1 MSFGKR
7 GNNLPE
13 QASLQSPHQ
22 SSVTTNVRQLRA
34 TKSEGQPDVVM
45 FGAAFV
51 AIAACVVIFFE
62 MAPSQPSRVDS
73 ATVAAP
79 IVTSD
84 VAPLDTVRQRLTTGE
99 DGRTFEFAII
109 ASPSARCFDRLN
121 SVRPWRHPGWTN
133 RALDEAKGILKFEY
147 EVAGLALNCLLT
159 EDKSR
164 FCKADERAK
173 IVKAVSFYLK
183 KYRSELA
190 WKKRAASNAPE
201 TAQGQMYKDLAERI
215 KGMDGAA
222 GDNDDVEDTAQFF
235 AGIES
240 VTAAGYFN
248 SADFGGSSAPE
259 LATHIRPALSKPC
272 R

>member
-7 GNNLPE
+7 GNNLPR
-13 QASLQSPHQ
+13 QASLQSRHQ
-22 SSVTTNVRQLRA
+22 SSVPANVRELRA
-34 TKSEGQPDVVM
+34 TKSEGPDVVL

-51 AIAACVVIFFE
+51 AIAACVVIFYQ
-62 MAPSQPSRVDS
+62 MAPGQPSRVDS
-73 ATVAAP
+73 AAVPAP

-84 VAPLDTVRQRLTTGE
+84 VALMDTVRQRLTTGE

-109 ASPSARCFDRLN
+109 ASPNARCFDRLN

-133 RALDEAKGILKFEY
+133 RAFDEAKGILKFEY
-147 EVAGLALNCLLT
+147 EIAGLALNCLLT

-183 KYRSELA
+183 KYRRELA
-190 WKKRAASNAPE
+190 WKKRASNAPE
-201 TAQGQMYKDLAERI
+201 TAQEQMFKDLAERM
-215 KGMDGAA
+215 KAMDVA
-222 GDNDDVEDTAQFF
+222 GGDDDDVADAAQFF

-248 SADFGGSSAPE
+248 SADFDGSSAPE

>member
-7 GNNLPE
+7 GNNLPA
-13 QASLQSPHQ
+13 QASRHQ
-22 SSVTTNVRQLRA
+22 SSVTTDVRQLRA
-34 TKSEGQPDVVM
+34 AKSEGQPDVVL

-62 MAPSQPSRVDS
+62 MTPGQPSRVDS
-73 ATVAAP
+73 AAVAAP

-84 VAPLDTVRQRLTTGE
+84 VAPLDTVRQRMTTGE

-164 FCKADERAK
+164 FCKPDERAK
-173 IVKAVSFYLK
+173 IVKAVSLYLK
-183 KYRSELA
+183 MYRRDLA
-190 WKKRAASNAPE
+190 GKKMASNAPE
-201 TAQGQMYKDLAERI
+201 TAQGQMYKDVAERM
-215 KGMDGAA
+215 KRMDVA
-222 GDNDDVEDTAQFF
+222 GGDDDDVDDAAQLF

-272 R
+272 G

>member
-13 QASLQSPHQ
+13 
-22 SSVTTNVRQLRA
+22 SSVATNVGQLRA
-34 TKSEGQPDVVM
+34 TKLEGQPDIVLL
-45 FGAAFV
+45 GAAFV
-51 AIAACVVIFFE
+51 AIAACVVIFFKI
-62 MAPSQPSRVDS
+62 APGQPPRADS
-73 ATVAAP
+73 AAVAAP

-84 VAPLDTVRQRLTTGE
+84 VAPLDTVRQRLATGE

-109 ASPSARCFDRLN
+109 ASTNARCFDRLN

-183 KYRSELA
+183 KYRGELA
-190 WKKRAASNAPE
+190 AKKRASNAPE
-201 TAQGQMYKDLAERI
+201 TAQGQMYKDVAERM
-215 KGMDGAA
+215 KAMDVA
-222 GDNDDVEDTAQFF
+222 GGDDNDVDDAAQLF

-248 SADFGGSSAPE
+248 SADFGESSAPE

>member
-7 GNNLPE
+7 GNSPPE
-13 QASLQSPHQ
+13 QVSLQSRHQ
-22 SSVTTNVRQLRA
+22 SSVTTNARQLRA
-34 TKSEGQPDVVM
+34 TKLEGQLDVVLI
-45 FGAAFV
+45 GAAFV
-51 AIAACVVIFFE
+51 AIAACVVIFFKL
-62 MAPSQPSRVDS
+62 APGQPSRVDS

-84 VAPLDTVRQRLTTGE
+84 VAPLDTVRQRLTTRE

-159 EDKSR
+159 EDKNR

-173 IVKAVSFYLK
+173 IVKAVSFYLA
-183 KYRSELA
+183 KYRRELA
-190 WKKRAASNAPE
+190 WKKRASNAPE
-201 TAQGQMYKDLAERI
+201 TAQEQMFKDLAERM
-215 KGMDGAA
+215 KAMDVA
-222 GDNDDVEDTAQFF
+222 GGDDDDVADAAQFF

-240 VTAAGYFN
+240 VTAAGYFS

-272 R
+272 G

>member
-7 GNNLPE
+7 GSNPPE
-13 QASLQSPHQ
+13 HASSQSRHP
-22 SSVTTNVRQLRA
+22 SSGTTDVRQLRA
-34 TKSEGQPDVVM
+34 AKSEGQPDVVLL
-45 FGAAFV
+45 GAAFV
-51 AIAACVVIFFE
+51 AIAACVVIFIKL
-62 MAPSQPSRVDS
+62 ATGQPSQADS
-73 ATVAAP
+73 AAVAAP

-84 VAPLDTVRQRLTTGE
+84 VAPMDTVRQRLTTGE

-133 RALDEAKGILKFEY
+133 RALDGAKGILKFEY
-147 EVAGLALNCLLT
+147 EVAGLALNCLMT
-159 EDKSR
+159 QDQAR

-173 IVKAVSFYLK
+173 IVNAVSFYLK
-183 KYRSELA
+183 KYRREIA
-190 WKKRAASNAPE
+190 WKKRASNAPE
-201 TAQGQMYKDLAERI
+201 TAQGQMYKDLAVQM
-215 KGMDGAA
+215 KAMDPA
-222 GDNDDVEDTAQFF
+222 GGDDDNVDDTAPLF

-272 R
+272 P

>member
-7 GNNLPE
+7 GDNLPE
-13 QASLQSPHQ
+13 QNSSQSRHQ
-22 SSVTTNVRQLRA
+22 SSVTTDVRHSRP
-34 TKSEGQPDVVM
+34 TKSEGQPDVVLI
-45 FGAAFV
+45 GAAFA

-62 MAPSQPSRVDS
+62 MAPGQPSRVA

-84 VAPLDTVRQRLTTGE
+84 VAPLDTVRQRMTTGE

-159 EDKSR
+159 EDKNR

-173 IVKAVSFYLK
+173 IVKAVSFYLA
-183 KYRSELA
+183 KYRRDLA
-190 WKKRAASNAPE
+190 SKRASNAPE
-201 TAQGQMYKDLAERI
+201 TAQGQIYKGLAERM
-215 KGMDGAA
+215 KGMDAA
-222 GDNDDVEDTAQFF
+222 GGDDDDVDDAAQLF

-248 SADFGGSSAPE
+248 SADFDGSPAPE

-272 R
+272 P

>member
-7 GNNLPE
+7 GNSPPE
-13 QASLQSPHQ
+13 QVSSQSRHQ

-34 TKSEGQPDVVM
+34 TKLEGQLDVVLI
-45 FGAAFV
+45 GAAFV
-51 AIAACVVIFFE
+51 AIAACVVIFFK
-62 MAPSQPSRVDS
+62 MAPGQPSRVDF
-73 ATVAAP
+73 AAVAAP

-84 VAPLDTVRQRLTTGE
+84 VAPLATVRQRLMTRE

-133 RALDEAKGILKFEY
+133 RALDETKGILKFEY

-183 KYRSELA
+183 KYRRDLA
-190 WKKRAASNAPE
+190 SKRASNAPE
-201 TAQGQMYKDLAERI
+201 TAQGQIYKGLAERM
-215 KGMDGAA
+215 KGMDAA
-222 GDNDDVEDTAQFF
+222 GGDDNNVDDAAQLF

-248 SADFGGSSAPE
+248 SADFDGSSAPE

>member
-1 MSFGKR
+1 MSFGRR
-7 GNNLPE
+7 GTRPPE
-13 QASLQSPHQ
+13 QDSSPSRHQSPG
-22 SSVTTNVRQLRA
+22 TTNVRELLA
-34 TKSEGQPDVVM
+34 AKSEGPDFVLY
-45 FGAAFV
+45 GASLF
-51 AIAACVVIFFE
+51 AIAACVVIYFKI
-62 MAPSQPSRVDS
+62 APGQPSRADS
-73 ATVAAP
+73 AAVTAP

-84 VAPLDTVRQRLTTGE
+84 VAPLDTLRQRLATGE
-99 DGRTFEFAII
+99 EGRTFEFAII

-133 RALDEAKGILKFEY
+133 RALDQAKGILKFEY

-173 IVKAVSFYLK
+173 IVNAVSFYLK
-183 KYRSELA
+183 KYRRELA

-201 TAQGQMYKDLAERI
+201 TAQGRMYKDLAERM
-215 KGMDGAA
+215 KQMDPA
-222 GDNDDVEDTAQFF
+222 GGDDDDVDDTAQLF

-248 SADFGGSSAPE
+248 SADFDGSSAPE
-259 LATHIRPALSKPC
+259 LATHIRPAVSKPC

>member
-7 GNNLPE
+7 GNSPPE
-13 QASLQSPHQ
+13 QVSSQSRHQ
-22 SSVTTNVRQLRA
+22 SSVTTNARELLA
-34 TKSEGQPDVVM
+34 TKSEGPDVVL
-45 FGAAFV
+45 FGAALV
-51 AIAACVVIFFE
+51 AIAACVVIYLKI
-62 MAPSQPSRVDS
+62 APGQPSRADS
-73 ATVAAP
+73 AAVTAP

-133 RALDEAKGILKFEY
+133 RALDQAKGILKFEY

-173 IVKAVSFYLK
+173 IVNAVSFYLK
-183 KYRSELA
+183 KYRRELA

-201 TAQGQMYKDLAERI
+201 TAQGRMYKDLAERM
-215 KGMDGAA
+215 KQMDPA
-222 GDNDDVEDTAQFF
+222 GGDDDDVDDTAQLF

-248 SADFGGSSAPE
+248 SADFDGSSAPE
-259 LATHIRPALSKPC
+259 LATHIRPAVSKPC

>member
-7 GNNLPE
+7 GNNPQE
-13 QASLQSPHQ
+13 QASSQSRHQ
-22 SSVTTNVRQLRA
+22 GSVTTNARELLA
-34 TKSEGQPDVVM
+34 TKSEGPDVVL

-51 AIAACVVIFFE
+51 AIAACVVIYLKI
-62 MAPSQPSRVDS
+62 APGQPSRADS
-73 ATVAAP
+73 AAVTAP

-84 VAPLDTVRQRLTTGE
+84 VAPLDTLRQRLATGE

-109 ASPSARCFDRLN
+109 ASTSARCFDRLN
-121 SVRPWRHPGWTN
+121 SVRPWKHPGWTN
-133 RALDEAKGILKFEY
+133 RALDQAKGILKFEY

-164 FCKADERAK
+164 FCKADERAR
-173 IVKAVSFYLK
+173 IVNAVSFYLK
-183 KYRSELA
+183 KYRKELA
-190 WKKRAASNAPE
+190 WKKRASNAPE
-201 TAQGQMYKDLAERI
+201 TAQGRMYKDLAERM
-215 KGMDGAA
+215 KQMDPA
-222 GDNDDVEDTAQFF
+222 GGDDDDVDDAAQLF

-248 SADFGGSSAPE
+248 SADFDGSSAPE
-259 LATHIRPALSKPC
+259 LATHIRPAVSKPC

>member
-7 GNNLPE
+7 GNNLPK
-13 QASLQSPHQ
+13 QASSQSRHQ
-22 SSVTTNVRQLRA
+22 SSVPTNVRELRA
-34 TKSEGQPDVVM
+34 TKSEGPDVVL

-51 AIAACVVIFFE
+51 AIAACVVIFYQ
-62 MAPSQPSRVDS
+62 MAPGQPSRVDS
-73 ATVAAP
+73 AAVPAP

-84 VAPLDTVRQRLTTGE
+84 VALMDTVRQRLTTGE

-109 ASPSARCFDRLN
+109 ASPNARCFDRLN

-133 RALDEAKGILKFEY
+133 RAFDEAKGILKFEY
-147 EVAGLALNCLLT
+147 EIAGLALNCLLT

-173 IVKAVSFYLK
+173 IAKAVSFYLK
-183 KYRSELA
+183 KYRRDLA
-190 WKKRAASNAPE
+190 SKRASNAPE
-201 TAQGQMYKDLAERI
+201 TAQGQIYKGLAERM
-215 KGMDGAA
+215 KGMDAA
-222 GDNDDVEDTAQFF
+222 GGDDNNVDDAAQLF

-240 VTAAGYFN
+240 VTAAGYFS

-272 R
+272 G

>member
-7 GNNLPE
+7 GNNLPK
-13 QASLQSPHQ
+13 QASLQSRHQ
-22 SSVTTNVRQLRA
+22 NSATTNVRQLQA
-34 TKSEGQPDVVM
+34 TKSEGPDVVL

-51 AIAACVVIFFE
+51 AIAACVVIFFQ
-62 MAPSQPSRVDS
+62 MAPGQPSRVDS
-73 ATVAAP
+73 AAVAAP

-121 SVRPWRHPGWTN
+121 SVRPWKHPGWTN
-133 RALDEAKGILKFEY
+133 RALDETKGILKFEY

-183 KYRSELA
+183 EYRRDLA
-190 WKKRAASNAPE
+190 SKRASNAPE
-201 TAQGQMYKDLAERI
+201 TAQDRMYKDLAERM
-215 KGMDGAA
+215 KQMDPA
-222 GDNDDVEDTAQFF
+222 GGDDDDVDDAAQLF
-235 AGIES
+235 AGIEN
-240 VTAAGYFN
+240 VTAAGYFS
-248 SADFGGSSAPE
+248 SADFDGSSAPE
-259 LATHIRPALSKPC
+259 LVTHIRPAISKPC

>member
-1 MSFGKR
+1 V
-7 GNNLPE
+7 L
-13 QASLQSPHQ
+13 
-22 SSVTTNVRQLRA
+22 
-34 TKSEGQPDVVM
+34 

-51 AIAACVVIFFE
+51 AIAACVVIIFVK
-62 MAPSQPSRVDS
+62 MAPGQPSRVDS
-73 ATVAAP
+73 AAAAAP

-84 VAPLDTVRQRLTTGE
+84 VAPLDTIRQRMTTGE

-133 RALDEAKGILKFEY
+133 RALDQAKGILKFEY

-159 EDKSR
+159 EDKNR

-173 IVKAVSFYLK
+173 IGKAVSFYLK
-183 KYRSELA
+183 KYRRELA
-190 WKKRAASNAPE
+190 SKKRASNAPL
-201 TAQGQMYKDLAERI
+201 TAQGQMYKDLAGRM
-215 KGMDGAA
+215 KAMDPA
-222 GDNDDVEDTAQFF
+222 GGDDDDVDDAAELF

-240 VTAAGYFN
+240 VTAAGYFS
-248 SADFGGSSAPE
+248 SADFGSSAPE
-259 LATHIRPALSKPC
+259 LATHIRPASSKPC

>member
-13 QASLQSPHQ
+13 QASLQSRHQ
-22 SSVTTNVRQLRA
+22 SSVATNDRQLQA
-34 TKSEGQPDVVM
+34 TKSEGQPDFVLL
-45 FGAAFV
+45 GAAFV

-62 MAPSQPSRVDS
+62 VTPGRPSRVDP
-73 ATVAAP
+73 AAVAAP

-84 VAPLDTVRQRLTTGE
+84 MAPMDTVRQRLTTGE

-159 EDKSR
+159 EDEGR

-173 IVKAVSFYLK
+173 IVKAVSFYLT
-183 KYRSELA
+183 KYRRELA
-190 WKKRAASNAPE
+190 WKKRASNAPE
-201 TAQGQMYKDLAERI
+201 TAQGQMYKELAGRMKE
-215 KGMDGAA
+215 MDAA
-222 GDNDDVEDTAQFF
+222 GGDDDGVDDTAQLF

>member
-7 GNNLPE
+7 GNNPPE
-13 QASLQSPHQ
+13 QASSQSRHQ
-22 SSVTTNVRQLRA
+22 GSVTTNARELLA
-34 TKSEGQPDVVM
+34 TKSEGPDVVL

-51 AIAACVVIFFE
+51 AIAACVVIYLKI
-62 MAPSQPSRVDS
+62 APGQPSRSDS
-73 ATVAAP
+73 GAVTAP

-84 VAPLDTVRQRLTTGE
+84 VAPLDTLRQRLATGE

-109 ASPSARCFDRLN
+109 ASTSARCFDRLN

-133 RALDEAKGILKFEY
+133 RALDQAKGILKFEY

-164 FCKADERAK
+164 FCKADERAR
-173 IVKAVSFYLK
+173 IVNAVSFYLK
-183 KYRSELA
+183 KYRKELA
-190 WKKRAASNAPE
+190 WKKRASNAPE
-201 TAQGQMYKDLAERI
+201 TAQGRMYNDLTERMKQMDP
-215 KGMDGAA
+215 A
-222 GDNDDVEDTAQFF
+222 GGDDDDVDDAAQLF

-248 SADFGGSSAPE
+248 SADFDGSSAPE
-259 LATHIRPALSKPC
+259 LATHIRPAVSKPC

>member
-7 GNNLPE
+7 GNSPPK
-13 QASLQSPHQ
+13 QSRHQ
-22 SSVTTNVRQLRA
+22 SSVT
-34 TKSEGQPDVVM
+34 TKSEGQPDVVLI
-45 FGAAFV
+45 GAAFV
-51 AIAACVVIFFE
+51 AIAACAVIFFE
-62 MAPSQPSRVDS
+62 MAPGQPSRGDS
-73 ATVAAP
+73 AAVAAP

-99 DGRTFEFAII
+99 AGRTFEFAII
-109 ASPSARCFDRLN
+109 ASPSAQCFARLN
-121 SVRPWRHPGWTN
+121 SVRPWRYPGWTN
-133 RALDEAKGILKFEY
+133 RALDQANGTLKFEY

-173 IVKAVSFYLK
+173 IAKAVSFYLK
-183 KYRSELA
+183 KYRRDLA
-190 WKKRAASNAPE
+190 SKRASNAPE
-201 TAQGQMYKDLAERI
+201 TAQGQIYKGLAERM
-215 KGMDGAA
+215 KGMDAA
-222 GDNDDVEDTAQFF
+222 GGDDDDVDDAAQLF

-248 SADFGGSSAPE
+248 SADFDGSSAPE

>member
-7 GNNLPE
+7 GNRPPE
-13 QASLQSPHQ
+13 QDPLQSRHQ
-22 SSVTTNVRQLRA
+22 NSATTDVRQLR
-34 TKSEGQPDVVM
+34 TTRSEGQPDFVLL
-45 FGAAFV
+45 GAAFV

-62 MAPSQPSRVDS
+62 MATGQASRSDS
-73 ATVAAP
+73 AAVTAP

-84 VAPLDTVRQRLTTGE
+84 VAPLDTVRQRLATGE

-133 RALDEAKGILKFEY
+133 RALDQAKGILKFEY

-173 IVKAVSFYLK
+173 MMKNVSFYLK
-183 KYRSELA
+183 MYRRELA
-190 WKKRAASNAPE
+190 LTKMASNAPE
-201 TAQGQMYKDLAERI
+201 TAQGQMYKDLAGRI
-215 KGMDGAA
+215 KAMDPA
-222 GDNDDVEDTAQFF
+222 GGDDDDVDDAAQLF

-240 VTAAGYFN
+240 VTAGGYF
-248 SADFGGSSAPE
+248 SPADFDGSSAPE
-259 LATHIRPALSKPC
+259 LATHILPASSKPC
-272 R
+272 G

>member
-1 MSFGKR
+1 
-7 GNNLPE
+7 
-13 QASLQSPHQ
+13 
-22 SSVTTNVRQLRA
+22 VA
-34 TKSEGQPDVVM
+34 TKSEGPDVVL

-51 AIAACVVIFFE
+51 AIAACVVIYFKI
-62 MAPSQPSRVDS
+62 APGQPSRAGS
-73 ATVAAP
+73 AAVTAP

-84 VAPLDTVRQRLTTGE
+84 VPPLDTVRQRLTTGE

-133 RALDEAKGILKFEY
+133 RALDQAKGILKFEY

-173 IVKAVSFYLK
+173 IVNAVSFYLK
-183 KYRSELA
+183 KYRRELA
-190 WKKRAASNAPE
+190 WKKRASNAPE
-201 TAQGQMYKDLAERI
+201 TAQGRMYKDIAERM
-215 KGMDGAA
+215 KQMDPA
-222 GDNDDVEDTAQFF
+222 GGDDDDVDDAAQLF

-248 SADFGGSSAPE
+248 SADFDGSSAPE
-259 LATHIRPALSKPC
+259 LATHIRPAVSKPC

>member
-7 GNNLPE
+7 G
-13 QASLQSPHQ
+13 QSPPEEVSSQSRHQ
-22 SSVTTNVRQLRA
+22 SSATNNPLGLLA
-34 TKSEGQPDVVM
+34 TKSEGPDVVL

-51 AIAACVVIFFE
+51 AIAAFVVIFFE
-62 MAPSQPSRVDS
+62 LAPGQSSRADS
-73 ATVAAP
+73 PAATAP

-109 ASPSARCFDRLN
+109 TSPSARCFDRLN

-133 RALDEAKGILKFEY
+133 RALDPAKGILKFEY

-159 EDKSR
+159 EDESR

-173 IVKAVSFYLK
+173 IVNAISFYLK
-183 KYRSELA
+183 KYRRELA
-190 WKKRAASNAPE
+190 WKKRASNAPE
-201 TAQGQMYKDLAERI
+201 TAQGRMYKDLAERM
-215 KGMDGAA
+215 KKMDPAGGDDDNVDDAA
-222 GDNDDVEDTAQFF
+222 QLF

-248 SADFGGSSAPE
+248 SADFDGSSAPE
-259 LATHIRPALSKPC
+259 LATHIRPAVSTPC
-272 R
+272 G

>member
-7 GNNLPE
+7 GNNLPK
-13 QASLQSPHQ
+13 QASSQSRHQ
-22 SSVTTNVRQLRA
+22 SSVPTNVRELRA
-34 TKSEGQPDVVM
+34 TKSEGPDVVL

-51 AIAACVVIFFE
+51 AIAACVVIFYQ
-62 MAPSQPSRVDS
+62 MAPGQPSRVDS
-73 ATVAAP
+73 AAVPAP

-84 VAPLDTVRQRLTTGE
+84 VALMDTVRQRLTTGE

-109 ASPSARCFDRLN
+109 ASPNARCFDRLN

-133 RALDEAKGILKFEY
+133 RAFDEAKGILKFEY
-147 EVAGLALNCLLT
+147 EIAGLALNCLLT

-183 KYRSELA
+183 KYRRELA
-190 WKKRAASNAPE
+190 SKRASNAPE
-201 TAQGQMYKDLAERI
+201 TAQGQMYKDLAERM
-215 KGMDGAA
+215 KAMDPA
-222 GDNDDVEDTAQFF
+222 GGDDDDVNDAAQLF
-235 AGIES
+235 AGIER

-248 SADFGGSSAPE
+248 SADFDGSSAPE
-259 LATHIRPALSKPC
+259 
-272 R
+272 

>member
-7 GNNLPE
+7 GNNLPK
-13 QASLQSPHQ
+13 QASLQSRHQ
-22 SSVTTNVRQLRA
+22 SSVPTNVRELRA
-34 TKSEGQPDVVM
+34 TKSEGPDVVL

-51 AIAACVVIFFE
+51 AIAACVVIFYQ
-62 MAPSQPSRVDS
+62 MAPGHPSRVDS
-73 ATVAAP
+73 AAVPAP

-84 VAPLDTVRQRLTTGE
+84 VALMDTVRQRLTTGE

-109 ASPSARCFDRLN
+109 ASPNARCFDRLN

-133 RALDEAKGILKFEY
+133 RAFDEAKGILKFEY

-183 KYRSELA
+183 KYRRELA
-190 WKKRAASNAPE
+190 WKKRASNAPE
-201 TAQGQMYKDLAERI
+201 TAQGQMFKDLAERM
-215 KGMDGAA
+215 KAMDVA
-222 GDNDDVEDTAQFF
+222 GGDDDDVDDAAQLF

-240 VTAAGYFN
+240 VMAAGYFS

-272 R
+272 G

>member
-7 GNNLPE
+7 GKSPPE
-13 QASLQSPHQ
+13 QVSSQSRHQ
-22 SSVTTNVRQLRA
+22 SSATNNPRELLA
-34 TKSEGQPDVVM
+34 TKSEGPDVVL

-51 AIAACVVIFFE
+51 AIAACVFIYFKI
-62 MAPSQPSRVDS
+62 APGQPSRADS
-73 ATVAAP
+73 AAVTAP

-109 ASPSARCFDRLN
+109 ASPSDRCFDRLN

-133 RALDEAKGILKFEY
+133 RALDQAKGILKFEY
-147 EVAGLALNCLLT
+147 EVAGLALNCLMT

-173 IVKAVSFYLK
+173 IVNAVSFYLK
-183 KYRSELA
+183 KYRRELA
-190 WKKRAASNAPE
+190 WKKRASNAPE
-201 TAQGQMYKDLAERI
+201 TAQGRMYKDLAERM
-215 KGMDGAA
+215 KQMDPA
-222 GDNDDVEDTAQFF
+222 GGDDDDVDDAAQLF

-248 SADFGGSSAPE
+248 SADFDGSSAPE
-259 LATHIRPALSKPC
+259 LATHIRPAVSKPC
-272 R
+272 H

>member
-7 GNNLPE
+7 GKSPPE
-13 QASLQSPHQ
+13 VSSQSRHQ
-22 SSVTTNVRQLRA
+22 SSATTNVRQLGA
-34 TKSEGQPDVVM
+34 TKSEGQPDFVL

-62 MAPSQPSRVDS
+62 LAPGQPSRVDS
-73 ATVAAP
+73 AAVAAP

-121 SVRPWRHPGWTN
+121 SDRPWRHPGWTN
-133 RALDEAKGILKFEY
+133 RALDTAKGILKFEY

-173 IVKAVSFYLK
+173 IVKAVSFYLA
-183 KYRSELA
+183 KYRRELA
-190 WKKRAASNAPE
+190 SKQRASNAPE
-201 TAQGQMYKDLAERI
+201 TARGQMYKDLAARMKE
-215 KGMDGAA
+215 MDAA
-222 GDNDDVEDTAQFF
+222 GGDDDNVDDAAQLF

-248 SADFGGSSAPE
+248 SADFDGSSAPK
-259 LATHIRPALSKPC
+259 LANHIRPALSKPC
-272 R
+272 P

>member
-7 GNNLPE
+7 GNNLPK
-13 QASLQSPHQ
+13 QASLQSRHQ
-22 SSVTTNVRQLRA
+22 SSVPTNVRQLPA
-34 TKSEGQPDVVM
+34 TKSEGPDVVL

-51 AIAACVVIFFE
+51 AIAACVVIFYQ
-62 MAPSQPSRVDS
+62 MAPGQPSRVDS
-73 ATVAAP
+73 AAAAAP

-109 ASPSARCFDRLN
+109 ASPSARCFDRIN

-133 RALDEAKGILKFEY
+133 RALDGAKGILKFEY

-159 EDKSR
+159 EDQSR

-173 IVKAVSFYLK
+173 IVKAVSYYLK
-183 KYRSELA
+183 KYRRELA
-190 WKKRAASNAPE
+190 WKKTASNAPE
-201 TAQGQMYKDLAERI
+201 TAQGQMYKDLAERM
-215 KGMDGAA
+215 KAMDAA
-222 GDNDDVEDTAQFF
+222 GGDDDDVDDTAQLF
-235 AGIES
+235 AGIER

-248 SADFGGSSAPE
+248 AADFGGNSAPE
-259 LATHIRPALSKPC
+259 LATHIRPASSKPC
-272 R
+272 G

>member
-7 GNNLPE
+7 GNNPPG
-13 QASLQSPHQ
+13 QN
-22 SSVTTNVRQLRA
+22 SSRSRHHGSAATDVRQLQPA
-34 TKSEGQPDVVM
+34 KSAGQPDVVLL
-45 FGAAFV
+45 GAAFA

-62 MAPSQPSRVDS
+62 IAPGQPSRVGP

-84 VAPLDTVRQRLTTGE
+84 VAPLDTVRQRMTTGE
-99 DGRTFEFAII
+99 DGRTFDFAII

-164 FCKADERAK
+164 FCRADERAK
-173 IVKAVSFYLK
+173 IVKAVSFYLQ
-183 KYRSELA
+183 KYRRDLA
-190 WKKRAASNAPE
+190 SKKRASNTPE
-201 TAQGQMYKDLAERI
+201 TAQGQMYKDLAGRMKE
-215 KGMDGAA
+215 MDPAGA
-222 GDNDDVEDTAQFF
+222 DDDDVDDTAQLF

-259 LATHIRPALSKPC
+259 LAPHIRPTSSKPC
-272 R
+272 G

>member
-7 GNNLPE
+7 GNRPPE
-13 QASLQSPHQ
+13 QVSLQSRDQ
-22 SSVTTNVRQLRA
+22 SSVTTNVRELPA
-34 TKSEGQPDVVM
+34 TKSEGQPDVVL

-51 AIAACVVIFFE
+51 AIAACIFIAFKI
-62 MAPSQPSRVDS
+62 APGQFSRLDS
-73 ATVAAP
+73 TAVEAP

-84 VAPLDTVRQRLTTGE
+84 VAPLDTVRQRMTTGE

-133 RALDEAKGILKFEY
+133 RALDGAKAILKFEY
-147 EVAGLALNCLLT
+147 EVAGLALNCLMT
-159 EDKSR
+159 EDKGR

-183 KYRSELA
+183 KYRRDLA
-190 WKKRAASNAPE
+190 SKKRASNAPE
-201 TAQGQMYKDLAERI
+201 TAQGQMYKDLAGRM
-215 KGMDGAA
+215 KAMDAA
-222 GDNDDVEDTAQFF
+222 GGDDDDVDDAAQLF

-248 SADFGGSSAPE
+248 SADFDGSSAPE
-259 LATHIRPALSKPC
+259 LTTHIRPALSKPC
-272 R
+272 P

>member
-7 GNNLPE
+7 GNNLPK
-13 QASLQSPHQ
+13 QASSQSRHQ
-22 SSVTTNVRQLRA
+22 SSVPTNVRELRA
-34 TKSEGQPDVVM
+34 TKSEGPDVVL

-62 MAPSQPSRVDS
+62 MMPSRPSRVDS
-73 ATVAAP
+73 AAVPAP

-84 VAPLDTVRQRLTTGE
+84 VALMDTVRQRLTTGE

-109 ASPSARCFDRLN
+109 ASPNARCFDRLN

-133 RALDEAKGILKFEY
+133 RAFDEAKGILKFEY

-183 KYRSELA
+183 KYRRDLA
-190 WKKRAASNAPE
+190 SKRASNAPE
-201 TAQGQMYKDLAERI
+201 TAQGQIYKGLAERM
-215 KGMDGAA
+215 KGMDAA
-222 GDNDDVEDTAQFF
+222 GGDDNNVDDAAQLF

-248 SADFGGSSAPE
+248 SADFDGSSAPE

>member
-13 QASLQSPHQ
+13 N
-22 SSVTTNVRQLRA
+22 SVTTNLRQLRA
-34 TKSEGQPDVVM
+34 TKSEGQPDVVL

-51 AIAACVVIFFE
+51 AIAAFVVIFFE
-62 MAPSQPSRVDS
+62 MAPGQPPRVDS
-73 ATVAAP
+73 AAVAAP

-109 ASPSARCFDRLN
+109 ASPNARCFDRLN

-159 EDKSR
+159 ENKSR
-164 FCKADERAK
+164 FCNADERAK

-183 KYRSELA
+183 KYRRDLA
-190 WKKRAASNAPE
+190 AKKRASNAPE
-201 TAQGQMYKDLAERI
+201 TAQEQMYKDVAERM
-215 KGMDGAA
+215 KAMDVA
-222 GDNDDVEDTAQFF
+222 GGGDDDDVDDAAQLF